1 MTDQLTRRELL
12 QRGAA
17 GGAALTIPGPARGFA
32 AARPRRG
39 AGSHQLAT
47 SSRRR

>member
-17 GGAALTIPGPARGFA
+17 GGAALTIPGLLA
-32 AARPRRG
+32 ACGGTSKAG
-39 AGSHQLAT
+39 AGSTTSHKLAKT
-47 SSRRR
+47 L